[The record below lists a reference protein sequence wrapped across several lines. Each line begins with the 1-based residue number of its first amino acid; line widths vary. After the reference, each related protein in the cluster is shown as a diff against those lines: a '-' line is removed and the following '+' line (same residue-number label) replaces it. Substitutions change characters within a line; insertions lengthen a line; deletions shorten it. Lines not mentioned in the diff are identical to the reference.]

1 MRIEDY
7 LRRRAAEIDVA
18 LAAFVARHRG
28 DVEPRLLEAMEY
40 SLVSP
45 GKRIRPILVMAA
57 AEALGVAETAPL
69 LPASCAVEMVHAYSL
84 IHDDLPAMDDDD
96 LRRGRPTNHKVFGEG
111 IAILA
116 GDALLTEAFAVIAG
130 DDDGEP
136 PATER
141 RLAAVR
147 ELAVAAG
154 ARGMVGGQTAD
165 LLAEGVAA
173 DLPLVESIHRR
184 KTGALLRASVRIGAL
199 LAGADA
205 GALERLSSYGEA
217 IGLAF
222 QVADDL
228 LDETGDTRATGKS
241 AQRDRARG
249 KSTVPAVLGVEA
261 ARGMLHELLGKSLG
275 ALEGFGPM
283 AEPLRGIAS
292 LIVQRAL

>member
-1 MRIEDY
+1 VRIEDY
-7 LRRRAAEIDVA
+7 LRQRADAIDAA
-18 LAAFVARHRG
+18 LAAILAGHRV

-40 SLVSP
+40 SLLSP
-45 GKRIRPILVMAA
+45 GKRIRPILVIAA
-57 AEALGVAETAPL
+57 AEALGAEAAPL
-69 LPASCAVEMVHAYSL
+69 VPFACAVEMVHAYSL

-96 LRRGRPTNHKVFGEG
+96 LRRGRPTNHKVFGEAT
-111 IAILA
+111 AILA
-116 GDALLTEAFAVIAG
+116 GDALLTEAFAVIAA
-130 DDDGEP
+130 DDGGEHP
-136 PATER
+136 SMDR

-165 LLAEGVAA
+165 ILAEGVAA
-173 DLPLVESIHRR
+173 DLSLVESIHRR

-205 GALERLSSYGEA
+205 DALKQLSRYGDA

-228 LDETGDTRATGKS
+228 LDEAGDTQATGKS
-241 AQRDRARG
+241 ARRDRARG

-261 ARGMLHELLGKSLG
+261 TRRMLQELLAKSVDPLARLG
-275 ALEGFGPM
+275 PS